1 MDLNEVKWD
10 FLSFFN
16 LVWLMIDL
24 LFDLLYSYE
33 DDIWFAIDYIFMMD
47 DLMFD
52 DSLTKRLFLAIA
64 TFWRVDPQNGRV
76 SKFAASVF
84 S

>member
-24 LFDLLYSYE
+24 LFDLLYE
-33 DDIWFAIDYIFMMD
+33 DDTWFAIDYIFMMD

-52 DSLTKRLFLAIA
+52 ASLTKRLFLAIA
-64 TFWRVDPQNGRV
+64 TFWRVDSQNGRL
-76 SKFAASVF
+76 SKFAAWVF